1 MASLDTLIDR
11 ATARGLMAGE
21 QPVAVD
27 IGANIGTHA
36 VYLASRFARVH
47 AFEPNEMIHHV
58 LSANLALNGCHGVV
72 AHRVALSDAE
82 ETLTYRQDASG
93 NLGGSGFAH
102 GAENGAAAGVP
113 MRLARADRFILEQ
126 LAPGETVAFVKID
139 VEGLEDKVVRGLE
152 RVLMRDKPLVICEV
166 AGQDEGRRVVA
177 TLRQCGHAHLY
188 EIHNAARFGAG
199 AALTRGWRALT
210 AGIGYELRPIADFEP
225 RIYPM
230 IVAAPVD
237 LLA

>member
-1 MASLDTLIDR
+1 MILACKSALSAALDRFAHGRLGALRRSGAREARGRFFLLPDDYIGATILAEGAFEKGYLASLDTLIDR
-11 ATARGLMAGE
+11 ARARGQMAGE

-102 GAENGAAAGVP
+102 GAENGAAAG
-113 MRLARADRFILEQ
+113 
-126 LAPGETVAFVKID
+126 K
-139 VEGLEDKVVRGLE
+139 
-152 RVLMRDKPLVICEV
+152 
-166 AGQDEGRRVVA
+166 
-177 TLRQCGHAHLY
+177 
-188 EIHNAARFGAG
+188 
-199 AALTRGWRALT
+199 
-210 AGIGYELRPIADFEP
+210 
-225 RIYPM
+225 
-230 IVAAPVD
+230 
-237 LLA
+237 